1 MRVRIV
7 VGGRNYD
14 LADSLPEHVT
24 LPEGASVDDALK
36 ALVGHIPKNRSL
48 PGSCLIAV
56 SGTHLGSLRQH
67 RGQLLKDGDELLV
80 LSPVAG
86 G

>member
-1 MRVRIV
+1 MRVRV
-7 VGGRNYD
+7 FVSGRNYD
-14 LADSLPEHVT
+14 LADSLPEHLM
-24 LPEGASVDDALK
+24 LPEGASVDDALR
-36 ALVGHIPKNRSL
+36 ALVGCIPKNRSL

-56 SGTHLGSLRQH
+56 SGTHLGSLQQH
-67 RGQLLKDGDELLV
+67 RPQLLKDGDELLV

>member
-1 MRVRIV
+1 MKVRIV

-14 LADSLPEHVT
+14 LADSIPQQLT
-24 LPEGASVDDALK
+24 LPEGASVDDALT
-36 ALVGHIPKNRSL
+36 ALLGHVPKNRSL
-48 PGSCLIAV
+48 SGSCLIAV
-56 SGTHLGSLRQH
+56 SGVHLGSLQRH
-67 RGQLLKDGDELLV
+67 HAQLLQDGDELLV